1 MVPGGRRAVSE
12 DILAKVLGAA
22 ASFGVQILHTN
33 LRHPYSPLICRD
45 INRVSVAERRL
56 SLAAL
61 V

>member
-1 MVPGGRRAVSE
+1 MSE

-22 ASFGVQILHTN
+22 ASYGVQILHTN

-56 SLAAL
+56 SVAAL